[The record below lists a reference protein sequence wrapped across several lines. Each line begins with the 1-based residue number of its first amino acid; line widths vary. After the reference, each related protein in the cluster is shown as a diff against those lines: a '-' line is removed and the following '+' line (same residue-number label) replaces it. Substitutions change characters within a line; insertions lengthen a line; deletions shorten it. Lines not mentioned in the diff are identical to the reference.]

1 MSNQPIHEIRYG
13 LIKAAIWRNHTKDGM
28 RHSVA
33 VCRLYRNGDVW
44 KESTRFG
51 RNDLLTLAKV
61 IDEAHSWIFRH
72 DDENSEFKSSCAATR
87 QS

>member
-1 MSNQPIHEIRYG
+1 MSAQPVHEIRYG
-13 LIKAAIWRNHTKDGM
+13 LIKAAVWRNHTKDGM

-51 RNDLLTLAKV
+51 RNDLLTLANV
-61 IDEAHSWIFRH
+61 IDEAHSWIYRH
-72 DDENSEFKSSCAATR
+72 DDQIDGVTSKRETSAR
-87 QS
+87 